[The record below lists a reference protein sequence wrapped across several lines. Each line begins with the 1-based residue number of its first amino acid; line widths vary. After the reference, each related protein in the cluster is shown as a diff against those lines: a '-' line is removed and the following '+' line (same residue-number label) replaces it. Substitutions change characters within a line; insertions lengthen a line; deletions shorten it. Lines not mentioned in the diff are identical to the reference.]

1 METYPLSLNYDN
13 FIKFA
18 KDKNLK
24 KFTLKYSTKWD
35 RFL

>member
-24 KFTLKYSTKWD
+24 KFTMKLYLTV
-35 RFL
+35 